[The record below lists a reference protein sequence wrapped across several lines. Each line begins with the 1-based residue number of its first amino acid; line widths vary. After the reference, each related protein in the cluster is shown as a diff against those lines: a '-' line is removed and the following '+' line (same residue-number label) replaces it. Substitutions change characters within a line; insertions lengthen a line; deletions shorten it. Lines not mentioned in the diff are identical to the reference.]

1 MTNAPFAVACNTPLP
16 SRMFWTAGH
25 LADVLAARWLTP
37 QTASPLTPGVCTDTR
52 AITRGALFIALRG
65 EKHDAHA
72 YLEQAIAGGAAM
84 LLIDRAEAFDRV
96 RDLAVANSVAV
107 VLVPDTAHAL
117 LTLASA
123 YRDHLATRG
132 ATFIAVGGSNGK
144 TTTVRM
150 IHAALSQSLRGTSSQ
165 KSFNNAIGVPLTVL
179 SAREGDQFVI
189 CEVGT
194 NAPGELEPLSRAI
207 RPDIVVL
214 TSLGREHLEGLG
226 SLEGVAHEEAQLV
239 RGLRQGGIII
249 APCDEPGP
257 LLLSAVRDVLHAESK
272 QADIITFG
280 LSKHANVRVA
290 NRSQS
295 FEGLTCTLF
304 DGLTFQL
311 PTLGLHNATN
321 AAATIA
327 VARALRLPD
336 SATIAGLA
344 RVQPP
349 AMRLERHVITTG
361 AADIRLI
368 NDAYNANPESM
379 LAAIATMREVQ
390 QQERASRLVF
400 ILGDMLELGDHAPAM
415 HAEIVHAALTA
426 KPDMLAVVGPH
437 FAKAAH
443 ESSAHALARA
453 TTTQADCDAIA
464 AALQPGDLVLLKGSR
479 GTAVE
484 RVLTSLQARFAPLHE
499 AKPAVAAV
507 PRV

>member
-1 MTNAPFAVACNTPLP
+1 
-16 SRMFWTAGH
+16 MFWTAAH
-25 LADVLAARWLTP
+25 IADALAARWLTP
-37 QTASPLTPGVCTDTR
+37 PTASPVTPGVCTDTR
-52 AITRGALFIALRG
+52 AITPGSLFIALRG

-72 YLEQAIAGGAAM
+72 FLEQAITGGAAM

-96 RDLAVANSVAV
+96 RDLALARQVAV
-107 VLVPDTAHAL
+107 ILVPDTAAAL
-117 LTLASA
+117 LALASA
-123 YRDHLATRG
+123 YRDHLASRG

-150 IHAALSQSLRGTSSQ
+150 LHAALSQSLRGTSSQ
-165 KSFNNAIGVPLTVL
+165 KSFNNAVGVPLTVL

-207 RPDIVVL
+207 RPDIVML

-226 SLEGVAHEEAQLV
+226 SLEGVAQEEAQLV
-239 RGLRQGGIII
+239 RGLREGGLII
-249 APCDEPGP
+249 APSDDPGP
-257 LLLSAVRDVLHAESK
+257 LLLAALRDVLHAQGR
-272 QADIITFG
+272 QATIITFG
-280 LSKHANVRVA
+280 LSQHANVRVA

-295 FEGLTCTLF
+295 FAGLTCTLA

-336 SATIAGLA
+336 SATITGLS

-349 AMRLERHVITTG
+349 AMRLERHVVTTG
-361 AADIRLI
+361 SADIRII

-390 QQERASRLVF
+390 QQERAPRLVLV
-400 ILGDMLELGDHAPAM
+400 LGDMLELGTHAPAM
-415 HAEIVHAALTA
+415 HAEIVHAALSA
-426 KPDMLAVVGPH
+426 KPDLLILLGPH
-437 FAKAAH
+437 FTSAARPIC
-443 ESSAHALARA
+443 AHAITRA

-464 AALQPGDLVLLKGSR
+464 SAIQPGDLVLLKGSR

-484 RVLTSLQARFAPLHE
+484 RVLTSLQARYATLQEP
-499 AKPAVAAV
+499 KPTVAAA
-507 PRV
+507 PRA